1 MQPFWSY
8 SAQLVGPGYRF
19 RTFRLS
25 RLGGNVA
32 LPRIELWNVAKGWR
46 RHPNRGA
53 ASVAGGELLMSL
65 NNPIKLNLLNACAHQ
80 TRVARVTFA
89 PGALA
94 TSTSTLKATVQM
106 TRPPLRITRSG

>member
-32 LPRIELWNVAKGWR
+32 LPRIELWNVAKGWG
-46 RHPNRGA
+46 RHPSRGA
-53 ASVAGGELLMSL
+53 AGVAGGGDLTRQDGRG
-65 NNPIKLNLLNACAHQ
+65 PIYL
-80 TRVARVTFA
+80 
-89 PGALA
+89 G
-94 TSTSTLKATVQM
+94 
-106 TRPPLRITRSG
+106 